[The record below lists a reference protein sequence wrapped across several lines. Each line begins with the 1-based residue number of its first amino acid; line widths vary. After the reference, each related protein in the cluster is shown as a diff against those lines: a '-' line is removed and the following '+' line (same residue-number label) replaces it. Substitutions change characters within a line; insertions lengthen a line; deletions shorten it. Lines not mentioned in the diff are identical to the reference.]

1 MHLKCKCCD
10 LNAPPQSMHKKKQ
23 KPKSLENQKFFDNC
37 IFAQFLK
44 LHEPKRNRNYLIVF

>member
-1 MHLKCKCCD
+1 MLWFKCTASKY
-10 LNAPPQSMHKKKQ
+10 AQKQ